1 MNAVDPVNTTNAADA
16 ASTVFA
22 DVAQNTPDW
31 HDWRRFQC
39 TASDAPIVMNAAPD
53 YWETRTWNELRER
66 RHAEAMGE
74 PVDPAKIFLE
84 RAHGAGHALEPVARD
99 WFSAETGAR
108 LAPACAS
115 RVVAGVPL
123 AASFD
128 AVDPALR
135 LHAEVKTAAGPK
147 SRINRLVA
155 DPAAFDDPV
164 FDYVRWQLV
173 HHHAVLDDAADWRFH
188 VVVAGLDAD
197 GKRVFGA
204 VPVDAAEL
212 AERTAE
218 LVERWRRFLD
228 GEDQERLDA
237 AWRDAARDWLAADDD
252 AKAAKKRLDDAK
264 RRLVALAQADDDPL
278 HLQQGFGV
286 KLSTYARTDV
296 RWKDVAANFGLDEA
310 EIRDKAGKT
319 TTVTTVKRSERT
331 AAAPKADGAASG

>member
-1 MNAVDPVNTTNAADA
+1 MNAVDAMAATNTAAA
-16 ASTVFA
+16 EPTVFA

-84 RAHGAGHALEPVARD
+84 RAHGAGHALEPFARD

-147 SRINRLVA
+147 SRINRLVD

-173 HHHAVLDDAADWRFH
+173 HHHAVLDDAADWHFH
-188 VVVAGLDAD
+188 VVVAGLDAG

-218 LVERWRRFLD
+218 LVERWRRS
-228 GEDQERLDA
+228 
-237 AWRDAARDWLAADDD
+237 
-252 AKAAKKRLDDAK
+252 
-264 RRLVALAQADDDPL
+264 
-278 HLQQGFGV
+278 
-286 KLSTYARTDV
+286 START
-296 RWKDVAANFGLDEA
+296 RSASTPPGATPRGTGSP
-310 EIRDKAGKT
+310 RT
-319 TTVTTVKRSERT
+319 TTPRRRGSAWTTPSGASWHSPRRT
-331 AAAPKADGAASG
+331 TTRCTCSRGSG